1 MLESSEKAILSVMYV
16 CQINGKSPIDII
28 KKESMLSEDE
38 INSKIDVLIKNQLI
52 NEDRITLT
60 EIGRDSL
67 HVVLAG
73 GVFDI
78 IHPGHIYTLNEAKA
92 LGDVLVVVVA
102 TDNTSVK
109 IAEPAQ
115 ILRLHR
121 VLLRPADLVQPRPV
135 PLPVDVRDAP
145 ADFVLLE
152 QLNRMVIAHV
162 AAALVTDLEK
172 FSCFAGGANHGFGAL
187 VGVGHHFLA
196 IDVETGLE
204 AGDCLISMDKIRG
217 TDQYGVEIG
226 FGCEHVLVFGV
237 NVDGVS
243 MLSEDALAVT
253 PAVMPDVA

>member
-1 MLESSEKAILSVMYV
+1 MLELSEKEILSVMYV

-109 IAEPAQ
+109 MKKRNPLHTQEQRQELVNSLSMVDLCLIGQEDDIFKTVNHVRPQIIALGYDQ
-115 ILRLHR
+115 VH
-121 VLLRPADLVQPRPV
+121 Q
-135 PLPVDVRDAP
+135 
-145 ADFVLLE
+145 
-152 QLNRMVIAHV
+152 
-162 AAALVTDLEK
+162 EK
-172 FSCFAGGANHGFGAL
+172 F
-187 VGVGHHFLA
+187 
-196 IDVETGLE
+196 I
-204 AGDCLISMDKIRG
+204 
-217 TDQYGVEIG
+217 
-226 FGCEHVLVFGV
+226 
-237 NVDGVS
+237 VDGCKRINLDS
-243 MLSEDALAVT
+243 K
-253 PAVMPDVA
+253 VARLQSPIPESSSSKIQKEYGESIHGI